1 MFFKKFNIIR
11 INQQKRVDK
20 MTLVSNTE
28 EKFETEWIIKA
39 ISHEIRRNIIN
50 LLEVTP
56 ILRILN
62 FLKS

>member
-50 LLEVTP
+50 LL
-56 ILRILN
+56 
-62 FLKS
+62 K